1 MDQLTVDTNGD
12 GKPDAA
18 DGVIDDNDKV
28 MLGKGF
34 PDFTYGITLNA
45 SYKGFD
51 LTVFGTGAEGN
62 SIFNCLTRIDRPRAN
77 RLKIFITID
86 GIPRI
91 QMLLNRDQIVIMKIN
106 IGSVA
111 I

>member
-1 MDQLTVDTNGD
+1 MRGYQLKDIDNETGDPIFVDQLTVDTNGD

-45 SYKGFD
+45 SYKG
-51 LTVFGTGAEGN
+51 L
-62 SIFNCLTRIDRPRAN
+62 I
-77 RLKIFITID
+77 
-86 GIPRI
+86 
-91 QMLLNRDQIVIMKIN
+91 
-106 IGSVA
+106 
-111 I
+111 